1 MFSVLVSG
9 VYETLTD
16 IFHLHLNAEHE
27 HLEYICR
34 TFEVSKVKTFGA
46 VTELFDFKE
55 REGISD
61 DFEAGQR
68 LFDCIYKDYE
78 TSMLLLSKAAGTKY
92 EFFHDE
98 LISISQKHIKEKCAF
113 IAEVLKCRNAPDFV
127 IHWLA
132 HLIIDTYFGVFYHV
146 REKEEAL
153 KHFPIIMKGVQSAW
167 IETFKSLFEEDGICR
182 I

>member
-1 MFSVLVSG
+1 MRCYEGKKVNEWFRKFGELKEKSCVILKEDLFSALVSG

-34 TFEVSKVKTFGA
+34 TFEVSKAKTFGA

-78 TSMLLLSKAAGTKY
+78 TSMLLLSKAFLKKTESAEFEKRKKPAKQAASSAG
-92 EFFHDE
+92 
-98 LISISQKHIKEKCAF
+98 KC
-113 IAEVLKCRNAPDFV
+113 LSN
-127 IHWLA
+127 
-132 HLIIDTYFGVFYHV
+132 
-146 REKEEAL
+146 
-153 KHFPIIMKGVQSAW
+153 
-167 IETFKSLFEEDGICR
+167 
-182 I
+182 

>member
-1 MFSVLVSG
+1 MSQNNSEETKQKLLFAAKIEFLEKGFQKASLRNICKKAGVTTGALYFFFKDKEDLFSALVSG

-61 DFEAGQR
+61 VIEAGQR

-78 TSMLLLSKAAGTKY
+78 TSMLLLSKAFLKKTESA
-92 EFFHDE
+92 EFEKRKKSGKTSCKFCRKVFVK
-98 LISISQKHIKEKCAF
+98 LICS
-113 IAEVLKCRNAPDFV
+113 
-127 IHWLA
+127 
-132 HLIIDTYFGVFYHV
+132 
-146 REKEEAL
+146 
-153 KHFPIIMKGVQSAW
+153 
-167 IETFKSLFEEDGICR
+167 
-182 I
+182 

>member
-78 TSMLLLSKAAGTKY
+78 TSMLLLSKAFLKKTASAEFEKRKKTAKQAASSAG
-92 EFFHDE
+92 
-98 LISISQKHIKEKCAF
+98 KC
-113 IAEVLKCRNAPDFV
+113 LSN
-127 IHWLA
+127 
-132 HLIIDTYFGVFYHV
+132 
-146 REKEEAL
+146 
-153 KHFPIIMKGVQSAW
+153 
-167 IETFKSLFEEDGICR
+167 
-182 I
+182 

>member
-1 MFSVLVSG
+1 MFSALVSG

-61 DFEAGQR
+61 DFEAGS
-68 LFDCIYKDYE
+68 DCL
-78 TSMLLLSKAAGTKY
+78 TV
-92 EFFHDE
+92 F
-98 LISISQKHIKEKCAF
+98 IK
-113 IAEVLKCRNAPDFV
+113 
-127 IHWLA
+127 
-132 HLIIDTYFGVFYHV
+132 
-146 REKEEAL
+146 
-153 KHFPIIMKGVQSAW
+153 IMKQVCFCFQKLQGQN
-167 IETFKSLFEEDGICR
+167 TNFFMMN
-182 I
+182 

>member
-1 MFSVLVSG
+1 MFSALVSG

-98 LISISQKHIKEKCAF
+98 LIRISQKHIKEKNPAKQ
-113 IAEVLKCRNAPDFV
+113 AAGSAGKCLSNWFAVKPAVNQLSDF
-127 IHWLA
+127 
-132 HLIIDTYFGVFYHV
+132 F
-146 REKEEAL
+146 
-153 KHFPIIMKGVQSAW
+153 
-167 IETFKSLFEEDGICR
+167 
-182 I
+182 